1 MPSAAV
7 LGPVVIPLLA
17 AAVIAAV
24 GLARFDL
31 GRTVGAGG
39 AWGCV
44 AALLAVWLPV
54 RSSVELILG
63 QLGYGSALDL
73 RIDGVTFAF
82 GLMIAVPIAVLLT
95 LQPRAWPQTALS
107 LLALAAALAAVE
119 AGGVVLTAIAGGTV
133 ATLAVVMLETEDPR
147 APRPSWALL
156 LAGWLGV
163 AWVGVILQ
171 VVGGTAVYTAVPV
184 AAITGP
190 VFAVLAASAVIA
202 SCLFPWRTWLAVLW
216 RRPSLRAA
224 AVTIA
229 TVYPLGFYL
238 LIRAYELGDG
248 RYPHPLFNVGLAVLG
263 IAAAFAA
270 AARAQAAATR
280 REFFGEVIPGFGG
293 FALTAIAIGTP
304 LGLVAGLILLA
315 TASALVACLALLPD
329 RAGIAS
335 VVAVAAAVGLPPGLA
350 FGARVVG
357 VEATFEAGDFLGLIG
372 VASAAA
378 WATWM
383 VAGARAIGL
392 PGGRGRPAS
401 ETFAGVAMLIA
412 TLTLVAGPALAVIQF
427 GMANPVAAEVMQA
440 TAGTLTGGRVAV
452 VTVSSVLP
460 VVTLFV
466 PLLLIGVAIY
476 ALTDISAIRT
486 QARPAIFRIPA
497 AASLERFRAAV
508 RAASVPDQYRTIL
521 NLKQLEA
528 AAAGGSPV
536 FWLAALGA
544 LGFAVT
550 R

>member
-31 GRTVGAGG
+31 GRTAGAGG

-107 LLALAAALAAVE
+107 LLALAAAMAAVE

-466 PLLLIGVAIY
+466 PLLLIGVVIY

-536 FWLAALGA
+536 FWLAALVA